1 MKERNDLLLE
11 AINAS
16 LRAGEKILEVYKS
29 EDYEVQ
35 FKKDKSPLTLADR
48 KADNIISEMLS
59 VTGIPYFSEE
69 GKKTPFEERTGWERY
84 WLVDPLDGTKEFIN
98 RIGEFTVNIALIEK
112 QTPVIGVVF
121 VPVIKQ
127 LYFAEKQTGSFT
139 IENVFEKEIFS
150 SFHKLVA
157 KAKKIESNR
166 VIENFR
172 IVGSRSHLS
181 PETSDYIGKLQQQ
194 YGKAEVVTKGSS
206 LKICLVAE
214 GKADIYPRLGPTME
228 WDTAAGHAIALY
240 AGCSVLQF
248 NSGDPLVYNKPDLLN
263 PWFVVKSMAF
273 RKISNDKHQISN
285 KSQ

>member
-1 MKERNDLLLE
+1 MKEHKDLLLN
-11 AINAS
+11 AVNAS
-16 LRAGEKILEVYKS
+16 LKAGEKILEVYKS

-35 FKKDKSPLTLADR
+35 YKKDKSPLTLADR
-48 KADNIISEMLS
+48 KADNLISEMLS

-69 GKKTPFEERTGWERY
+69 GKKTPFEERIGWERY

-181 PETSDYIGKLQQQ
+181 PETSEYFKKLHQQ
-194 YGKAEVVTKGSS
+194 YGEADVVTKGSS

-248 NSGDPLVYNKPDLLN
+248 DSGDPLVYNKPDLLN
-263 PWFVVKSMAF
+263 PWFVVRSCAF
-273 RKISNDKHQISN
+273 S
-285 KSQ
+285 

>member
-16 LRAGEKILEVYKS
+16 LRAGGKILEVYKS

-263 PWFVVKSMAF
+263 PWFVVRSMAF